1 MSLVRLPRARSPSV
15 EKKSSISFSRRRL
28 RFSASSRARSEFLS
42 LISSIRFLFLSCS
55 ISCSSLSICAH
66 RAALD
71 SSSLQR
77 AEHRCVSGQYKHHQE
92 QLLMPGVFRLGVG
105 DTRATIWERKKSLKS
120 VFFHSSYTQK
130 NAGLKMYK
138 PSDWVKCLPNLLGSF
153 I

>member
-66 RAALD
+66 IAELD

-77 AEHRCVSGQYKHHQE
+77 AEHRGVRGQYRDRNAL
-92 QLLMPGVFRLGVG
+92 LLMKDILDGEKKMFLIINVG
-105 DTRATIWERKKSLKS
+105 YKKCHIYQNLILLL
-120 VFFHSSYTQK
+120 FHFD
-130 NAGLKMYK
+130 L
-138 PSDWVKCLPNLLGSF
+138 
-153 I
+153 